1 MERNG
6 DVIVGNWFDDQDQ
19 WYTLKAPCLHH

>member
-6 DVIVGNWFDDQDQ
+6 DVIVGNWFDDQGQ
-19 WYTLKAPCLHH
+19 WYPLKVSCLHH